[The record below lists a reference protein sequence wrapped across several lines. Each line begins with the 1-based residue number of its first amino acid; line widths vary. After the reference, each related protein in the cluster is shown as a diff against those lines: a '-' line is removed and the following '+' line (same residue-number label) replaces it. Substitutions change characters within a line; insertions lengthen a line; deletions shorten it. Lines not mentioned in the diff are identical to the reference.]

1 MAARIVVR
9 AIEGVN
15 GGAPVSLIGT
25 GTRVNATAAAAST
38 AEAAVPAAAAGNY
51 CRVLTQGPIAII
63 FGATGVAAA
72 AADNT
77 STFLPA
83 GEHIFKLAATDTH
96 FRVIRSIATD
106 ALLQLE
112 SLTSQ

>member
-1 MAARIVVR
+1 MGNIVIR
-9 AIEGVN
+9 AIQGPN
-15 GGAPVSLIGT
+15 GAAPVSLIGT
-25 GTRVNATAAAAST
+25 GTRVNATAATAST

-51 CRVLTQGPIAII
+51 CRVLTQGPIAIR
-63 FGATGVAAA
+63 FGATGVGAA